1 LRPHKLLQFNTLIL
15 ASGLTKVTSGNPQ
28 WGDMKNALQTPSIWD
43 RLMAAGRASASG
55 LPAAHPSQSPEQ
67 VHASI
72 ARDLEDLF
80 NTRLALP
87 ANMLDHYKACRQTIL
102 NFGLMDFAALCLG
115 SSEDQQ
121 IICAYVTETIYLF
134 EPRLCDVFTAIV
146 PVIDSTNRLDVVIH
160 ATIKG
165 QGAGPRVK
173 FNAMLQPST
182 LQYAVRQAR
191 STK

>member
-1 LRPHKLLQFNTLIL
+1 MVDVDPSQIAPVQWSDTRLWPRKVIVGNLAEAVMKKNVLL
-15 ASGLTKVTSGNPQ
+15 PC
-28 WGDMKNALQTPSIWD
+28 IWD
-43 RLMAAGRASASG
+43 RLMAACQA
-55 LPAAHPSQSPEQ
+55 PAAPSFQSSEQ
-67 VHASI
+67 LHASI
-72 ARDLEDLF
+72 ARDLQDLF

-87 ANMLDHYKACRQTIL
+87 ANTLEHYRTCRQTIL

-121 IICAYVTETIYLF
+121 IICAYVTQTINRF
-134 EPRLCDVFTAIV
+134 EPRLVDVLTSIA

-165 QGAGPRVK
+165 QAAGPRVK

-182 LQYAVRQAR
+182 LQYAVSQAR
-191 STK
+191 VAT

>member
-1 LRPHKLLQFNTLIL
+1 
-15 ASGLTKVTSGNPQ
+15 
-28 WGDMKNALQTPSIWD
+28 
-43 RLMAAGRASASG
+43 MAAGKFPTACPSPSA
-55 LPAAHPSQSPEQ
+55 EQ
-67 VHASI
+67 LHASI

-87 ANMLDHYKACRQTIL
+87 ADALDHYKACRQTIL

-115 SSEDQQ
+115 SSDDQQ
-121 IICAYVTETIYLF
+121 IICNYVTETIYRF
-134 EPRLCDVFTAIV
+134 EPRLGDVFTSIA

-165 QGAGPRVK
+165 HAAGGRVK

-182 LQYAVRQAR
+182 LQYAVSQVRG
-191 STK
+191 SK

>member
-1 LRPHKLLQFNTLIL
+1 
-15 ASGLTKVTSGNPQ
+15 
-28 WGDMKNALQTPSIWD
+28 
-43 RLMAAGRASASG
+43 
-55 LPAAHPSQSPEQ
+55 

-121 IICAYVTETIYLF
+121 TICAYVTETIRRF
-134 EPRLCDVFTAIV
+134 EPRLSDVFTSIA

-165 QGAGPRVK
+165 ASSGARVQ

-182 LQYAVRQAR
+182 LQYAVSHAR
-191 STK
+191 GPK

>member
-1 LRPHKLLQFNTLIL
+1 
-15 ASGLTKVTSGNPQ
+15 
-28 WGDMKNALQTPSIWD
+28 MKRDVIVPGIWD
-43 RLMAAGRASASG
+43 RLMAAGRSG
-55 LPAAHPSQSPEQ
+55 LTAGGSCQSPGQ
-67 VHASI
+67 LHASI

-87 ANMLDHYKACRQTIL
+87 ADALAKYKACRQTIL

-115 SSEDQQ
+115 SSDDQK
-121 IICAYVTETIYLF
+121 IICAYVTETINRF
-134 EPRLCDVFTAIV
+134 EPRLTHVLTSIA

-165 QGAGPRVK
+165 QASGARVK

-182 LQYAVRQAR
+182 LQYAVSQAR
-191 STK
+191 GRNDR